1 MATVSGVIANEIDNI
16 VNVTD
21 RTAEGAESAA
31 RNLDGLQDK
40 ADATT
45 RAFEEASNAMGG
57 MASSASGT
65 AADLRRG
72 FDGSATSML
81 RMGASVDLVARK
93 MIDLQRA
100 QDRLAQAQAQA
111 KTATAGGL
119 SQEDADGIV
128 ASYQARVDGLEKEVA
143 AARKARSAVDDLT
156 QAHKLS
162 GYQMGIL
169 VDEAH
174 KFADQILAGGSAM
187 TAAFYQ
193 APNAIQTMGGL
204 KNALGLVGAALS
216 GPAGLAVGA
225 GVAGLA
231 LYELGSHAE
240 DEQSRLARLSTQLR
254 ATRDDAAGMAGS
266 ITSASES
273 LRNMPGWN
281 AADARSAATTIG
293 GTYNF
298 TGSSSDIVDLSSIAR
313 DAGTV
318 FGSLEDGLKAVQQA
332 MVDPTAEIQA
342 LYKQHL
348 PGVDAALVEQVRSL
362 QASGEQGKAYALVIG
377 AIRDATKGASEQALT
392 PFQKSMEDLHHVLDP
407 ITDGIGKLASSIGA
421 DLLNAVTAVIS
432 LIPRRSQTATDGLAG
447 SQVLDNYA
455 AGQHHYGLGQV
466 DPRYS
471 YGYDVMTPQGNIDAA
486 ISNFSASLKRSGGV
500 IEPAMAYYSGN
511 AVGSPGAAAYTGAA
525 YAWGK
530 SNELPSDTK
539 TLIDNE
545 INRLAPAWSYAD
557 RRTFEDMIGHESGG
571 HQYKDYAATTPG
583 TAASVAHATSASVI
597 SDQASRDGGAPGAA
611 GGYSASSY
619 SQQRADIQAYLA
631 DQEKELAAQTK
642 GSAAW
647 QETSEKIAAAR
658 VELANTLSPQER
670 ITQGLR
676 DGLDPLQAQSGYW
689 RSMAEVVAQFD
700 QTARGT
706 GVDQQALA
714 QALSARQQQLA
725 QAYQDGTD
733 AAERQA
739 KSQGAIADAAGGSAV
754 ALQHATN
761 YQQAY
766 TEALNDFDPK
776 SAQFVKAVQDRTA
789 ALDASTAAQ
798 MRAQQIQQNA
808 GLSDNLQMIKAE
820 TSAIGQNADE
830 RSVSLA
836 VMQAELTEHR
846 KYGDVLPQ
854 VAQDYIALSGS
865 VAKATADYQH
875 QQEILSDVTG
885 SISSMAQTLTD
896 DLTQAFV
903 QGSGAGVSFK
913 SMLQGVETQII
924 SLIARMALINPL
936 MNAIDGGTRSTLGDV
951 EKILS
956 GSSSG
961 ANAGTASSGYGN
973 LPVLGDSSSAD
984 SPFGEGGSSVSD
996 AAGSPFGE
1004 AGSVDVGSLN
1014 IGSMSSSSSSWM
1026 SSAMKT
1032 PLFGTATV
1040 GNMLGGIGGGMGLGS
1055 ALSSIGG
1062 GTYGLLG
1069 SGIGAAAGAAAGSFI
1084 PVIGTMLGGIVGG
1097 GLGGLIGGLFSK
1109 THYAYDSV
1117 VGSDGQLSIGSTR
1130 TKHSSDDVTAGLQ
1143 DQLDSV
1149 NDTLSSLGISVS
1161 DGSYGEVGHYHKG
1174 KKKSTTDLAS
1184 LLDDV
1189 DLSSSDATF
1198 NLALQGGM
1206 PSSFDSVATYQSTL
1220 TALKQ
1225 TADALDDLGVHVTK
1239 FDSATKITVD
1249 HIDGYTGDLGTM
1261 LAQLDGKSI
1270 STDALTSEISTLKGL
1285 LDITDSGSES
1295 LTSQVDDLTRSYQN
1309 AARQAEQYGMDA
1321 QVLLDKGNAIAA
1333 RMIASATQQL
1343 DQSDLSVQARLLA
1356 ANGDQESAD
1365 LLNQQVSA
1373 DQQVQQL
1380 KDSWQSYL
1388 GDSYADNQTY
1398 QKQMTDL
1405 EKTLAAERLQI
1416 QAQYNGTS
1424 IAQQKQYLS
1433 QAQQSVASVYSSLS
1447 SYAQG
1452 LLTSDASP
1460 LSVQDQFDAA
1470 KSTLMSDYQA
1480 AQGGDYDALSRIQ
1493 SEMQTELS
1501 LGKSFYGS
1509 GTDYAQLVQQSIQ
1522 MLQSLKG
1529 ADIGALTASLATKL
1543 AQQAVDATNSQTATL
1558 MTAFTG
1564 LQKSFDAMKAA
1575 YQQNNRAKALT

>member
-1 MATVSGVIANEIDNI
+1 MVAVSQVVTNEIDNI

-45 RAFEEASNAMGG
+45 RAFEEVSSAMGS

-100 QDRLAQAQAQA
+100 QDRLTQAQAQA

-119 SQEDADGIV
+119 SQEDADAIV
-128 ASYQARVDGLEKEVA
+128 AGYQARVDGLEREVS

-204 KNALGLVGAALS
+204 KNAIGLVGTALS

-231 LYELGSHAE
+231 LFELGSHAE
-240 DEQSRLARLSTQLR
+240 EEQSRLARLSAQLR
-254 ATRDDAAGMAGS
+254 STRDDAASMAGT

-273 LRNMPGWN
+273 LRNMPGWD

-298 TGSSSDIVDLSSIAR
+298 TGSSSDIVDLSGIAR

-332 MVDPTAEIQA
+332 MVNPTAEIEA

-348 PGVDAALVEQVRSL
+348 PGVDAALVTQVKNL
-362 QASGEQGKAYALVIG
+362 QASGQQGKAYALVIG
-377 AIRDATKGASEQALT
+377 EIRDATKGASEQALT
-392 PFQKSMEDLHHVLDP
+392 PFQQSLENLHHVLDP
-407 ITDGIGKLASSIGA
+407 ITSAVGKLALSIGA

-432 LIPRRSQTATDGLAG
+432 LIPRGTPVATNGLAG

-486 ISNFSASLKRSGGV
+486 LKNFMASNQRAGGNWDNTL
-500 IEPAMAYYSGN
+500 AYYSGN
-511 AVGSPGAAAYTGAA
+511 AIGSAGQRSYNSAVYGYDPN
-525 YAWGK
+525 
-530 SNELPSDTK
+530 SLPSDTSK
-539 TLIDNE
+539 LVDQE
-545 INRLAPAWSYAD
+545 ASRLGLSS
-557 RRTFEDMIGHESGG
+557 RLVNLFKGVIGHESGG
-571 HQYKDYAATTPG
+571 HQYQDYAGTTAG
-583 TAASVAHATSASVI
+583 TAQSVAHATSASVI
-597 SDQASRDGGAPGAA
+597 SDQASVIGGAPADA
-611 GGYSASSY
+611 GGYSSSSY
-619 SQQRADIQAYLA
+619 SQQREAIEAYIASEQKLLA
-631 DQEKELAAQTK
+631 TQKE
-642 GSAAW
+642 GSASW
-647 QETSEKIAAAR
+647 QETSEKITQAR
-658 VELANTLSPQER
+658 VELANTLSPQEK
-670 ITQGLR
+670 ITQGLT
-676 DGLDPLQAQSGYW
+676 DGLDPLHAQTGYW

-706 GVDQQALA
+706 GIDQQALA

-766 TEALNDFDPK
+766 NEALNDFGSAK

-789 ALDASTAAQ
+789 ALDASAAAQ
-798 MRAQQIQQNA
+798 MRAQQLQQNA

-820 TSAIGQNADE
+820 TAAIGENADQ

-846 KYGDVLPQ
+846 KYGDILPQ
-854 VAQDYIALSGS
+854 EAQDYIALSGS

-913 SMLQGVETQII
+913 SMLQGIETQII

-936 MNAIDGGTRSTLGDV
+936 MNAIDGGTRSTLGDF

-961 ANAGTASSGYGN
+961 TNAGTAASGYGN
-973 LPVLGDSSSAD
+973 LPVLGDSSTAD
-984 SPFGEGGSSVSD
+984 SPFGEGGSTVSD
-996 AAGSPFGE
+996 TVGNPFGD
-1004 AGSVDVGSLN
+1004 AGSVNVGSLN
-1014 IGSMSSSSSSWM
+1014 IGSLSSSSSSWL

-1032 PLFGTATV
+1032 PLFGTATA
-1040 GNMLGGIGGGMGLGS
+1040 GNLLGGIGGGMGLGS

-1174 KKKSTTDLAS
+1174 KKKSTTDLSS
-1184 LLDDV
+1184 LLGDV
-1189 DLSSSDATF
+1189 DLSSEDATF
-1198 NLALQGGM
+1198 NLALQGGL

-1239 FDSATKITVD
+1239 FDSATRVTVD

-1270 STDALTSEISTLKGL
+1270 STDALTAEISTLKGL

-1295 LTSQVDDLTRSYQN
+1295 LTSQVADLTRSYQN
-1309 AARQAEQYGMDA
+1309 AAQQAEQYGMDA

-1343 DQSDLSVQARLLA
+1343 DQSDQSVQARLLA
-1356 ANGDQESAD
+1356 ANGDQEGAD

-1416 QAQYNGTS
+1416 QAEYNGTS

-1433 QAQQSVASVYSSLS
+1433 QAQQSVTAVYSSLS

-1460 LSVQDQFDAA
+1460 LSVQDQFSLA
-1470 KSTLMSDYQA
+1470 KSTLATDYQA

-1493 SEMQTELS
+1493 SEMQAELS

-1522 MLQSLKG
+1522 MLQSLGG
-1529 ADIGALTASLATKL
+1529 AATDVVTANLAKQL
-1543 AQQAVDATNSQTATL
+1543 AQKAVDASNGTTDAITS
-1558 MTAFTG
+1558 
-1564 LQKSFDAMKAA
+1564 LQKSVDALKAA
-1575 YQQNNRAKALT
+1575 YQQNSRALALT

>member
-21 RTAEGAESAA
+21 RTAEGTESAA

-45 RAFEEASNAMGG
+45 RAFEEASSAMGG

-72 FDGSATSML
+72 FDGSATSLL
-81 RMGASVDLVARK
+81 RMSSSVDLVARK
-93 MIDLQRA
+93 LLELQRA

-111 KTATAGGL
+111 KAAMADGL
-119 SQEDADGIV
+119 SQEDAEGSV
-128 ASYQARVDGLEKEVA
+128 ASLQAHVAGLENEVA

-169 VDEAH
+169 ADEAH

-231 LYELGSHAE
+231 LYELGAHAE

-281 AADARSAATTIG
+281 AANARSAATTIG

-298 TGSSSDIVDLSSIAR
+298 TGSSSDIVHLSSIAR

-348 PGVDAALVEQVRSL
+348 PGVDAALVEQVRIL

-377 AIRDATKGASEQALT
+377 RIADATKGASEQALT
-392 PFQKSMEDLHHVLDP
+392 PFQRSMEDLHHVLDP
-407 ITDGIGKLASSIGA
+407 ITEGIGKLASSIGT

-432 LIPRRSQTATDGLAG
+432 LIPRRSQAATDGLAG

-486 ISNFSASLKRSGGV
+486 LKNFMASNRRAGGNWDNTL
-500 IEPAMAYYSGN
+500 AYYSGN
-511 AVGSPGAAAYTGAA
+511 AIGSAGQHAYNSAVYSYDPDT
-525 YAWGK
+525 
-530 SNELPSDTK
+530 LPSDTAK
-539 TLIDNE
+539 LIDQE
-545 INRLAPAWSYAD
+545 ASRLGLPS
-557 RRTFEDMIGHESGG
+557 RMVNLFKGVIGHESGG
-571 HQYKDYAATTPG
+571 HQYKDSSGTTPG
-583 TAASVAHATSASVI
+583 AAASVAHATSASVI
-597 SDQASRDGGAPGAA
+597 SDQASLLGGSSTDA
-611 GGYSASSY
+611 GGYSSSSY
-619 SQQRADIQAYLA
+619 SQQRSEIEAYIASEQKL
-631 DQEKELAAQTK
+631 LAAQTK

-647 QETSEKIAAAR
+647 QETGEKIAAAR
-658 VELANTLSPQER
+658 VELANTLSPQEK

-689 RSMAEVVAQFD
+689 RSMAEIVAQFGH
-700 QTARGT
+700 TARGT

-714 QALSARQQQLA
+714 QALTARQQQLA
-725 QAYQDGTD
+725 AAYQDGTD
-733 AAERQA
+733 AAKRQA
-739 KSQGAIADAAGGSAV
+739 QSQSAIADAAGGSAA

-766 TEALNDFDPK
+766 TEALQDFDPK
-776 SAQFVKAVQDRTA
+776 SAQFTKAVNDRTA
-789 ALDASTAAQ
+789 ALDASSAAQ
-798 MRAQQIQQNA
+798 MRAQQLQQNA
-808 GLSDNLQMIKAE
+808 GLSDNLTMIQAE
-820 TSAIGQNADE
+820 TAAIGQNADQ

-836 VMQAELTEHR
+836 IMQAELTEHR

-854 VAQDYIALSGS
+854 EAQDFISLSGAVAQ
-865 VAKATADYQH
+865 ATADYQH
-875 QQEILSDVTG
+875 QQAVLSDLTG
-885 SISSMAQTLTD
+885 SLSSMADTISGD
-896 DLTQAFV
+896 ITQALI
-903 QGSGAGVSFK
+903 QGAGAGVNFK
-913 SMLQGVETQII
+913 SALQGIESQVVTM
-924 SLIARMALINPL
+924 IAKLALINPL
-936 MNAIDGGTRSTLGDV
+936 LNSIDGGTRNTLDDMFGLLSEGTST
-951 EKILS
+951 
-956 GSSSG
+956 SSSG
-961 ANAGTASSGYGN
+961 DVSSSGFSIGQLFNMRRNAASSGDPFGGSGTDVNPNFDAGN
-973 LPVLGDSSSAD
+973 DGSEHISVTGIRSSGYSTGQWAGGVLGGVA
-984 SPFGEGGSSVSD
+984 GGMS
-996 AAGSPFGE
+996 
-1004 AGSVDVGSLN
+1004 
-1014 IGSMSSSSSSWM
+1014 IGS
-1026 SSAMKT
+1026 
-1032 PLFGTATV
+1032 
-1040 GNMLGGIGGGMGLGS
+1040 MLGGIGGGS
-1055 ALSSIGG
+1055 G
-1062 GTYGLLG
+1062 GTIG
-1069 SGIGAAAGAAAGSFI
+1069 SLAGTAIGTGAGAALFGPLGAA
-1084 PVIGTMLGGIVGG
+1084 IGGTVLG
-1097 GLGGLIGGLFSK
+1097 GLGGLIGGLFS
-1109 THYAYDSV
+1109 TSHWAYDDV
-1117 VGSDGQLSIGSTR
+1117 AGSNGQLSISGSR
-1130 TKHSSDDVTAGLQ
+1130 TKHTSDDVTAGLQ
-1143 DQLDSV
+1143 TQLDSI
-1149 NDTLSSLGISVS
+1149 NDLLDSVGAS
-1161 DGSYGEVGHYHKG
+1161 VDDGSYGSVGHYKKG
-1174 KKKSTTDLAS
+1174 SKTRSTDLAS
-1184 LLDDV
+1184 LLGGIG
-1189 DLSSSDATF
+1189 LTSSDDTF
-1198 NLALQGGM
+1198 NKALAGGM
-1206 PSSFDSVATYQSTL
+1206 PSSFDSVGTYGSTL

-1225 TADALDDLGVHVTK
+1225 TADALDNLGVHVTK
-1239 FDSATKITVD
+1239 FDSATKVTVD

-1295 LTSQVDDLTRSYQN
+1295 LSSQVDDLTRSYQN

-1321 QVLLDKGNAIAA
+1321 QVLLDKGAAIAA
-1333 RMIASATQQL
+1333 QMIASETRQL
-1343 DQSDLSVQARLLA
+1343 DQSDLSVQARLLS
-1356 ANGDQESAD
+1356 ANGDQKGAD
-1365 LLNQQVSA
+1365 LLNQKVSG
-1373 DQQVQQL
+1373 DQEIQQL
-1380 KDSWQSYL
+1380 KDSWESYL
-1388 GDSYADNQTY
+1388 GDSYASNVTY
-1398 QKQMTDL
+1398 QHQMTDL

-1424 IAQQKQYLS
+1424 IAQQKEYLS
-1433 QAQQSVASVYSSLS
+1433 QAQQSVASVYTSLS

-1480 AQGGDYDALSRIQ
+1480 AQGGDYEALSRIQ
-1493 SEMQTELS
+1493 SEMQTELG
-1501 LGKSFYGS
+1501 LGKTLYGS
-1509 GTDYAQLVQQSIQ
+1509 GTDYAQLFQQNTQ
-1522 MLQSLKG
+1522 LLQSLTG
-1529 ADIGALTASLATKL
+1529 ADTGALTANLASKL
-1543 AQQAVDATNSQTATL
+1543 AQQAVDATNNQTTAVTTAIAT
-1558 MTAFTG
+1558 
-1564 LQKSFDAMKAA
+1564 LQKSVDAMKAA
-1575 YQQNNRAKALT
+1575 YQQNTRGLAMR

>member
-1 MATVSGVIANEIDNI
+1 MVAVSQVVTNEIDNI

-72 FDGSATSML
+72 FDGSATSL
-81 RMGASVDLVARK
+81 LKMGASVDLVARK

-100 QDRLAQAQAQA
+100 QDRLTQARVQVS
-111 KTATAGGL
+111 TAVAGGM

-128 ASYQARVDGLEKEVA
+128 ASYQAHVDGLEKEVA

-204 KNALGLVGAALS
+204 KNALGLVGTALA

-231 LYELGSHAE
+231 LFELGSHAE
-240 DEQSRLARLSTQLR
+240 EEQSRLARLSTQLR
-254 ATRDDAAGMAGS
+254 STRDDAASMAGT

-273 LRNMPGWN
+273 LRNMPGWD

-298 TGSSSDIVDLSSIAR
+298 TGSSSDIVDLSGIAR

-348 PGVDAALVEQVRSL
+348 PGVDAALVEQVRNL

-377 AIRDATKGASEQALT
+377 TIRDATKGASEQALT
-392 PFQKSMEDLHHVLDP
+392 PFQKSMEDLHHVLAP
-407 ITDGIGKLASSIGA
+407 ITDGIAKLASSIGA

-432 LIPRRSQTATDGLAG
+432 LIPRGTQTATNGLAG

-466 DPRYS
+466 DPRYA

-486 ISNFSASLKRSGGV
+486 LKNFMASNQRAGGNWDNTL
-500 IEPAMAYYSGN
+500 AYYSGN
-511 AVGSPGAAAYTGAA
+511 AVGSAGQRSYNSAVYGYDPST
-525 YAWGK
+525 
-530 SNELPSDTK
+530 LPSDTSK
-539 TLIDNE
+539 LIDQE
-545 INRLAPAWSYAD
+545 TSRLGLSS
-557 RRTFEDMIGHESGG
+557 RLVNLFKGVIGHESGG
-571 HQYKDYAATTPG
+571 HQYKDYAATTAG

-597 SDQASRDGGAPGAA
+597 SDQASLLGGSSGDA
-611 GGYSASSY
+611 GGYASSSY
-619 SQQRADIQAYLA
+619 SQQRTEIEAYIASEQKLLA
-631 DQEKELAAQTK
+631 TQKE
-642 GSAAW
+642 GSASW
-647 QETSEKIAAAR
+647 QETREKIAAAR

-733 AAERQA
+733 ATERQA
-739 KSQGAIADAAGGSAV
+739 KSQAAIADAAGGSAI

-789 ALDASTAAQ
+789 ALDASSAAQ
-798 MRAQQIQQNA
+798 MRAQQLQQNA
-808 GLSDNLQMIKAE
+808 GLSDNLSMLQAE
-820 TSAIGQNADE
+820 TASIGQNADQ

-836 VMQAELTEHR
+836 IMQAELAEHR

-854 VAQDYIALSGS
+854 EAQDFISLSGAVAQ
-865 VAKATADYQH
+865 ATADYQH
-875 QQEILSDVTG
+875 QQEVLSDLTG
-885 SISSMAQTLTD
+885 SLSSMADTIGGD
-896 DLTQAFV
+896 ITQALI
-903 QGSGAGVSFK
+903 QGAGAGVNFK
-913 SMLQGVETQII
+913 SALQGIESQVVTM
-924 SLIARMALINPL
+924 IAKLALINPL
-936 MNAIDGGTRSTLGDV
+936 LNEIDGGTRSTFGDMV
-951 EKILS
+951 GLLS
-956 GSSSG
+956 KGSSSSSVG
-961 ANAGTASSGYGN
+961 DPFAEADGSASFSGFSIGQLFNLKKNAASSGDPFGGSGIDVNPNFGSSSEGVTAIGQRASSGYSTGQWAGG
-973 LPVLGDSSSAD
+973 VLGGVA
-984 SPFGEGGSSVSD
+984 GGMS
-996 AAGSPFGE
+996 
-1004 AGSVDVGSLN
+1004 
-1014 IGSMSSSSSSWM
+1014 IGS
-1026 SSAMKT
+1026 
-1032 PLFGTATV
+1032 
-1040 GNMLGGIGGGMGLGS
+1040 MLGGIGGGTYGTVGSLAGTAVGTGVGAALFGPLG
-1055 ALSSIGG
+1055 AAIGG
-1062 GTYGLLG
+1062 TVL
-1069 SGIGAAAGAAAGSFI
+1069 
-1084 PVIGTMLGGIVGG
+1084 G
-1097 GLGGLIGGLFSK
+1097 GLGGLIGGLFS
-1109 THYAYDSV
+1109 TSHWAYDDVS
-1117 VGSDGQLSIGSTR
+1117 GSNGQLSISGSR
-1130 TKHSSDDVTAGLQ
+1130 TKHTSDDVTAGLQ
-1143 DQLDSV
+1143 TQLDSI
-1149 NDTLSSLGISVS
+1149 NDLLDSVGAS
-1161 DGSYGEVGHYHKG
+1161 VDDGSYGSVGHYKKG
-1174 KKKSTTDLAS
+1174 SKTRSTDLAS
-1184 LLDDV
+1184 LLGGIG
-1189 DLSSSDATF
+1189 LTSSDDTF
-1198 NLALQGGM
+1198 NKALAGGM
-1206 PSSFDSVATYQSTL
+1206 PSSFDSVATYGSTL

-1225 TADALDDLGVHVTK
+1225 AADALDNLGVHVTK
-1239 FDSATKITVD
+1239 FDSATKVTVD

-1270 STDALTSEISTLKGL
+1270 STDALTSEISTLKSL

-1321 QVLLDKGNAIAA
+1321 QVLLDKGAAIAA
-1333 RMIASATQQL
+1333 QMIASETRQL
-1343 DQSDLSVQARLLA
+1343 DQSDLSVQARLLS
-1356 ANGDQESAD
+1356 ANGDQEDAD
-1365 LLNQQVSA
+1365 LLNQQVSG
-1373 DQQVQQL
+1373 DQEIQQL
-1380 KDSWQSYL
+1380 EDSWQSYL
-1388 GDSYADNQTY
+1388 GDSYASNVTY

-1424 IAQQKQYLS
+1424 IAQQKEYLS
-1433 QAQQSVASVYSSLS
+1433 QAQQSVASVYTSLS

-1480 AQGGDYDALSRIQ
+1480 AQGGDYEALSRIQ
-1493 SEMQTELS
+1493 SEMQTELG
-1501 LGKSFYGS
+1501 LGKTLYGS
-1509 GTDYAQLVQQSIQ
+1509 GTDYAQLFQQNTQ
-1522 MLQSLKG
+1522 LLQSLTG
-1529 ADIGALTASLATKL
+1529 ANTGALTANLASKL
-1543 AQQAVDATNSQTATL
+1543 AQQAVDATNNQTTAVTTAIAT
-1558 MTAFTG
+1558 
-1564 LQKSFDAMKAA
+1564 LQKSVDAMKAA
-1575 YQQNNRAKALT
+1575 YQQNTRALAMS